1 LYIYLL
7 NIFGSSTHFH
17 NRLWREEAVVRSVVF
32 VALIATMAIA
42 GCSKLESP
50 TSPSTEVVQPPT
62 ASTRVLVNDFTYRFS
77 LDPGTAEKPSSG
89 VSVQI
94 NFSKYPADR
103 GRFEVEVAIDQ
114 PGQVDLLAS
123 TVQYNLST
131 KTSTWLVP
139 ERIGVD
145 RQYTWTV
152 PGFPPEPGD
161 YGVGLKRLTSP
172 IALTGAMKIYYIPN

>member
-1 LYIYLL
+1 
-7 NIFGSSTHFH
+7 
-17 NRLWREEAVVRSVVF
+17 VRSVVF

-50 TSPSTEVVQPPT
+50 TSPSNVVVQPTTP
-62 ASTRVLVNDFTYRFS
+62 SRILVNDFVYRFG

-94 NFSKYPADR
+94 NFAKYPADK
-103 GRFEVEVAIDQ
+103 GRFEVEVTIDQ
-114 PGQVDLLAS
+114 PGEVDLLAS

-152 PGFPPEPGD
+152 PGFPAEPGD

-172 IALTGAMKIYYIPN
+172 IALTGAMKIYYMPN